1 MDDDFLN
8 LERSGKRLI
17 SKKNCT
23 KHVTFCLST
32 VPEAAMVWVLLLGY
46 CGYVMN
52 MENKRVFV
60 GLLLRSMY
68 GTQDASNLWRK
79 DYTGTL
85 AQRGYTPGRSNPLVF
100 HSHRGDGRML
110 VHGDDF
116 VLLTDDGE
124 IRAVEQLLKSKYTVK
139 VVSVIGDGSLQ
150 QEAVILNRIVRY
162 MPPNKAS
169 RMAMEMEPDQRHV
182 DILLREHGL
191 DDSRSKG
198 VDTPRVK
205 KSESQVFAGLES
217 PPLDR
222 EGVRLYRSG
231 AVRISYLGQ
240 DRADVQEAAK
250 CLSCRMQSPTQA
262 DLVELKRV
270 VRYLLKFP
278 RAFFVFEEQELPKEL
293 NGWVDADFAGDLV
306 SRRSTSG
313 LVLLF
318 GRHCLK
324 TSSSVQESIGL
335 SSGESE
341 FYACVK
347 GGAVLLGLRS
357 LMLDWG
363 VCPKLTSKI
372 RTDSSAAKGF
382 ATRRGLGRQRH
393 VSTPFLWLQDKVS
406 KGDLKVVKVGT
417 ADQLADFLTKPVAA
431 SGEVS

>member
-1 MDDDFLN
+1 MPKARRELYVELPDEDPM
-8 LERSGKRLI
+8 KQ
-17 SKKNCT
+17 NC
-23 KHVTFCLST
+23 
-32 VPEAAMVWVLLLGY
+32 
-46 CGYVMN
+46 
-52 MENKRVFV
+52 FV
-60 GLLLRSMY
+60 GLLFRSMY
-68 GTQDASNLWRK
+68 GTQDASNLWQE

-85 AQRGYTPGRSNPLVF
+85 AQRGYTLGRSNPTVF
-100 HSHRGDGRML
+100 HSHRGDGRMF

-116 VLLTDDGE
+116 VLLADDGE
-124 IRAVEQLLKSKYTVK
+124 IKAVEQLLKSKYTVK

-162 MPPNKAS
+162 VPPNKAN
-169 RMAMEMEPDQRHV
+169 RRAMEIEPDQRHV

-198 VDTPRVK
+198 LDTPRVK

-217 PPLDR
+217 PLLDR

-250 CLSCRMQSPTQA
+250 CLSRRMQSPTQA
-262 DLVELKRV
+262 DLVELKRA

-278 RAFFVFEEQELPKEL
+278 RAVLVFEEQELPKEQ
-293 NGWVDADFAGDLV
+293 NGWVDADFAGDMV
-306 SRRSTSG
+306 SRRSSSG

-324 TSSSVQESIGL
+324 TSSSVQEPIEL

-347 GGAVLLGLRS
+347 GGAAFLGMRS

-363 VCPKLTSKI
+363 VLP
-372 RTDSSAAKGF
+372 
-382 ATRRGLGRQRH
+382 
-393 VSTPFLWLQDKVS
+393 PN
-406 KGDLKVVKVGT
+406 
-417 ADQLADFLTKPVAA
+417 
-431 SGEVS
+431 